1 MAFNVLIVDDSSS
14 MRMMLRKT
22 LEVSG
27 FDIGEI
33 FEAGNGK
40 EALEVLENT
49 WADLILT
56 DVHMPEMDGFAFLK
70 MLKEKDVVSTT
81 PVVVVTTE
89 GREER
94 VDELIQL
101 GASGWVKKP
110 FRPEEI
116 KEILIEALGIDEDA
130 LVGKVDEDDGCDF

>member
-40 EALEVLENT
+40 EALEMLEST

-56 DVHMPEMDGFAFLK
+56 DVHMPEMDGFSFLK

-94 VDELIQL
+94 VEELIQL

-110 FRPEEI
+110 FKPEEI

-130 LVGKVDEDDGCDF
+130 LVGGTDENDGCDF

>member
-40 EALEVLENT
+40 EALERLENT

-56 DVHMPEMDGFAFLK
+56 DVHMPEMDGFSFLK

-116 KEILIEALGIDEDA
+116 KGILIEALGIDEGA
-130 LVGKVDEDDGCDF
+130 LLGGADEDDGCDF

>member
-40 EALEVLENT
+40 EALEMLEGT

-56 DVHMPEMDGFAFLK
+56 DVHMPEMDGFSFLK

-116 KEILIEALGIDEDA
+116 KGILIEALGIDEGA
-130 LVGKVDEDDGCDF
+130 LLGSADEDDGCDF

>member
-40 EALEVLENT
+40 EALERLENT

-56 DVHMPEMDGFAFLK
+56 DVHMPEMDGFSFLK

-116 KEILIEALGIDEDA
+116 KGILIEALGIDEDT
-130 LVGKVDEDDGCDF
+130 LVGKADVDDGCDF

>member
-40 EALEVLENT
+40 EALEMLENT

-56 DVHMPEMDGFAFLK
+56 DVHMPEMDGFSFLK

-116 KEILIEALGIDEDA
+116 KGILIEALGIDEGA
-130 LVGKVDEDDGCDF
+130 LLGGADEDDGCDF

>member
-40 EALEVLENT
+40 EALEMLENT

-56 DVHMPEMDGFAFLK
+56 DVHMPEMDGFSFLK

-116 KEILIEALGIDEDA
+116 KGILIEALGIDEDA
-130 LVGKVDEDDGCDF
+130 LVGQAPATIFGTT

>member
-56 DVHMPEMDGFAFLK
+56 DVHMPEMDGFSFLK

-116 KEILIEALGIDEDA
+116 KGILIEALGIDEDA
-130 LVGKVDEDDGCDF
+130 LVGGADEDDGCDF